1 MFCGQQSETLD
12 HLLLACVFSKEVWV
26 IVIGLLH
33 LEMGLSASGM
43 QVASCLEWWL
53 LSRKLIP
60 KGLQRGFGSLFLLV
74 GWMLWKEGN
83 SRTFGRQSSTSR
95 QLLRKIIEEANIWV
109 RASYKHVQSLI
120 EAL

>member
-1 MFCGQQSETLD
+1 MGDSDRTATPRDGVVSVRDAGC
-12 HLLLACVFSKEVWV
+12 LLPGVVAALKEVDPER
-26 IVIGLLH
+26 IAKRI
-33 LEMGLSASGM
+33 
-43 QVASCLEWWL
+43 
-53 LSRKLIP
+53 
-60 KGLQRGFGSLFLLV
+60 GSLFLLV